1 MRRPGGRP
9 SARPT
14 PDQEEEAVAS
24 RRLRAAEEP
33 LDVRVR
39 YREPVLELEV
49 RNPVHKTRYRV
60 FFPEYPARDAGLCT
74 CTDFARRGLGTC
86 KHLEAAWEWL
96 ARQGALPE
104 APPRPGGSA
113 PVDVLWTAV
122 DRGVGTLARSPP
134 AEIREVE
141 RAGRALIAP
150 EIEEKKAEEKV
161 GRGAARAR
169 PTSTSR
175 ARP

>member
-9 SARPT
+9 PARPD
-14 PDQEEEAVAS
+14 PAREEAAVAS

-39 YREPVLELEV
+39 YGAPVLELEV
-49 RNPVHKTRYRV
+49 RNPVHRTRYRV
-60 FFPEYPARDAGLCT
+60 FFPAYPARDAGLCT

-96 ARQGALPE
+96 ARQPALPDAPRRPE
-104 APPRPGGSA
+104 AGA
-113 PVDVLWTAV
+113 DELWAAV
-122 DRGVGTLARSPP
+122 DRGLGTLARSPP
-134 AEIREVE
+134 AEIRELE
-141 RAGRALIAP
+141 RAGRALIEP
-150 EIEEKKAEEKV
+150 EFEEKKAEERV
-161 GRGAARAR
+161 GRGAARSR

-175 ARP
+175 GRP